1 MSLTLYYHP
10 LASFCHKVLIALY
23 ERGITFEKRFIDL
36 ANPDDQD
43 ALEAVW
49 PLRKFP
55 VIHDAIRDR
64 NVAETSIIIEYL
76 DQHFD
81 GAPPLIPAD
90 PGEALAVRLWDRIFD
105 NHVQV
110 PMNEIVFD
118 RLFGRNDD
126 MSRWRSALDV
136 AYAMIDRQLRGQSG
150 WICSEAFTMAD
161 CAAAP
166 ALFYA
171 STVQP
176 FPESATRLHA
186 YFERLVERPSVRQV
200 LEDAAPYFPL
210 YPYADAIPKRFR

>member
-23 ERGITFEKRFIDL
+23 ERGIAFEKRFIDL
-36 ANPDDQD
+36 ANEEDRQ

-55 VIHDAIRDR
+55 VLHDAIRNRDI
-64 NVAETSIIIEYL
+64 AETSIIIEYL

-81 GAPPLIPAD
+81 GKPTMIPAHPD
-90 PGEALAVRLWDRIFD
+90 EALEVRLWDRIFD
-105 NHVQV
+105 HHVQV

-118 RLFGRNDD
+118 RLFGRNADV
-126 MSRWRSALDV
+126 STWRNALDI
-136 AYAMIDRQLRGQSG
+136 AYEMCERQLADKT
-150 WICSEAFTMAD
+150 WICGESFTMAD

-171 STVQP
+171 ATVHP
-176 FPESATRLHA
+176 FPRSAVKLHG

-200 LEDAAPYFPL
+200 IEDAAPYFPL
-210 YPYADAIPKRFR
+210 YPYNEAIPARFR

>member
-1 MSLTLYYHP
+1 VSLRLYYHP

-23 ERGITFEKRFIDL
+23 ERGIAFEKRFVDL
-36 ANPDDQD
+36 LNEDDQA
-43 ALEAVW
+43 ALAAVW

-55 VIHDAIRDR
+55 VIHDSIRGR

-76 DQHFD
+76 DHHFD

-90 PGEALAVRLWDRIFD
+90 PEEALEVRLWDRVFD

-126 MSRWRSALDV
+126 VSKWRSALDI
-136 AYAMIDRQLRGQSG
+136 AYAMVDRQVEGRD
-150 WICSEAFTMAD
+150 WICGQRFSMAD

-176 FPESATRLHA
+176 FPDSALRLHG

-200 LEDAAPYFPL
+200 IEDAAPYFPL
-210 YPYADAIPKRFR
+210 YPYAEAIPKRFR

>member
-23 ERGITFEKRFIDL
+23 ERGIAFEKRFVDL
-36 ANPDDQD
+36 ANEDDQD
-43 ALEAVW
+43 ALAAVW

-55 VIHDAIRDR
+55 VLHDSARGRD
-64 NVAETSIIIEYL
+64 VAETSIIIEYL

-81 GAPPLIPAD
+81 GHAVMIPTD
-90 PGEALAVRLWDRIFD
+90 PGEALEVRLWDRIFD

-118 RLFGRNDD
+118 RLYGRNDD
-126 MSRWRSALDV
+126 LSRWRNALDV
-136 AYAMIDRQLRGQSG
+136 AYAMTDQQLGQRR
-150 WICSEAFTMAD
+150 WICGETFSMAD

-171 STVQP
+171 STVHA
-176 FPESATRLHA
+176 FPGSATRLHA

-200 LEDAAPYFPL
+200 IEDAAPYFPL
-210 YPYADAIPKRFR
+210 YPFADAIPKRFR

>member
-23 ERGITFEKRFIDL
+23 ERGISFEKRFIDL
-36 ANPDDQD
+36 SNEDDQA

-55 VIHDAIRDR
+55 VLHDAIRHR

-81 GAPPLIPAD
+81 GAPSLIPSD
-90 PGEALAVRLWDRIFD
+90 PDLALQVRLWDRIFD

-118 RLFGRNDD
+118 RLFGRNADV
-126 MSRWRSALDV
+126 SKWRSALDV
-136 AYAMIDRQLRGQSG
+136 AYEMVDEQLGAQP
-150 WICSEAFTMAD
+150 WICQGGFSMAD

-171 STVQP
+171 ATVQP
-176 FPESATRLHA
+176 FPRAAVRLQS
-186 YFERLVERPSVRQV
+186 YFDRLMERPSVRQV
-200 LEDAAPYFPL
+200 VEDAAPYFPL
-210 YPYADAIPKRFR
+210 YPFNEAIPARFR

>member
-150 WICSEAFTMAD
+150 WICGEAFTMAD

>member
-23 ERGITFEKRFIDL
+23 ERGIAFEKRFIDL
-36 ANPDDQD
+36 ANEDDQD
-43 ALEAVW
+43 ALAAVW

-81 GAPPLIPAD
+81 GAPPLIPSDA
-90 PGEALAVRLWDRIFD
+90 GEALDVRLWDRIFD

-126 MSRWRSALDV
+126 VSRWRNALDV
-136 AYAMIDRQLRGQSG
+136 AYAMIERQLGERS
-150 WICSEAFTMAD
+150 WICGEAFTMAD

-171 STVQP
+171 STVQS

-200 LEDAAPYFPL
+200 IEDAAPYFPL
-210 YPYADAIPKRFR
+210 YPFAEAIPRRFR

>member
-1 MSLTLYYHP
+1 MSLRLYYHP

-23 ERGITFEKRFIDL
+23 ERGISFEKRFIDL
-36 ANPDDQD
+36 ANEDDQD
-43 ALEAVW
+43 ALAAVW

-55 VIHDAIRDR
+55 VIHDSIRGR

-90 PGEALAVRLWDRIFD
+90 PGEALEVRLWDRVFD

-126 MSRWRSALDV
+126 VSKWRNALDT
-136 AYAMIDRQLRGQSG
+136 AYAMVEAQLEGRE
-150 WICSEAFTMAD
+150 WICGGRFSMAD

-176 FPESATRLHA
+176 FPDSATRLHA

-200 LEDAAPYFPL
+200 IEDAAPYFPL
-210 YPYADAIPKRFR
+210 YPYAEAIPKRFR

>member
-23 ERGITFEKRFIDL
+23 ERGIAFEKRFIDL
-36 ANPDDQD
+36 ANEDDQE
-43 ALEAVW
+43 ALAAVW

-81 GAPPLIPAD
+81 GAPPLIPSDA
-90 PGEALAVRLWDRIFD
+90 GEALEVRLWDRIFD

-126 MSRWRSALDV
+126 VSRWRNALDI
-136 AYAMIDRQLRGQSG
+136 AYAMIERQLGERR
-150 WICSEAFTMAD
+150 WICGEDFTMAD

-171 STVQP
+171 STVQA

-200 LEDAAPYFPL
+200 IEDAAPYFPL
-210 YPYADAIPKRFR
+210 YPYAEAIPRRFR

>member
-23 ERGITFEKRFIDL
+23 ERGLAFEKRFIDL
-36 ANPDDQD
+36 ANEEDRQ

-55 VIHDAIRDR
+55 VLHDSIRNRDI
-64 NVAETSIIIEYL
+64 AETSIIIEYL

-81 GAPPLIPAD
+81 GKPTMIPAHSD
-90 PGEALAVRLWDRIFD
+90 EALEVRLWDRIFD

-118 RLFGRNDD
+118 RLFGRNGDV
-126 MSRWRSALDV
+126 SNWRNALDI
-136 AYAMIDRQLRGQSG
+136 AYGMCERQLPGKT
-150 WICSEAFTMAD
+150 WICGERFTMAD

-171 STVQP
+171 ATVHP
-176 FPESATRLHA
+176 FPRSAVQLHG

-200 LEDAAPYFPL
+200 IEDAAPYFPL
-210 YPYADAIPKRFR
+210 YPYNEAIPARFR

>member
-23 ERGITFEKRFIDL
+23 ERGIAFEKRFIDL
-36 ANPDDQD
+36 ANEDDQA

-55 VIHDAIRDR
+55 VLHDAIRGRD
-64 NVAETSIIIEYL
+64 VAETSIIIEYL

-81 GAPPLIPAD
+81 GAPPLIPSD
-90 PGEALAVRLWDRIFD
+90 PDEALQVRLWDRIFD

-118 RLFGRNDD
+118 RLFGRNGDV
-126 MSRWRSALDV
+126 SKWRSALDV
-136 AYAMIDRQLRGQSG
+136 AYEMTERQLQGNA
-150 WICSEAFTMAD
+150 WICGERFTMAD

-171 STVQP
+171 ATVQS
-176 FPESATRLHA
+176 FPRSAVRLQS
-186 YFERLVERPSVRQV
+186 YFDRLVERPSVRQV
-200 LEDAAPYFPL
+200 IEDAAPYFPL
-210 YPYADAIPKRFR
+210 YPYAEAIPARFR

>member
-23 ERGITFEKRFIDL
+23 ERGIAFEKRFVDL
-36 ANPDDQD
+36 ANEDDQD
-43 ALEAVW
+43 ALAAVW

-55 VIHDAIRDR
+55 VIHDSIRDR

-90 PGEALAVRLWDRIFD
+90 ADEALEVRLWDRIFD

-118 RLFGRNDD
+118 RLYGRNDD
-126 MSRWRSALDV
+126 VSRWRNALDV
-136 AYAMIDRQLRGQSG
+136 AYAMIDRQLGERS
-150 WICSEAFTMAD
+150 WICGEAFSMAD

-171 STVQP
+171 STVQA
-176 FPESATRLHA
+176 FPDSATRLHA

-200 LEDAAPYFPL
+200 IEDAAPYFPL

>member
-23 ERGITFEKRFIDL
+23 ERGISFEKRFIDL
-36 ANPDDQD
+36 ANEDDQA
-43 ALEAVW
+43 ALQAVW

-55 VIHDAIRDR
+55 VLHDAIRRRD
-64 NVAETSIIIEYL
+64 VAETSIIIEYL

-81 GAPPLIPAD
+81 GAPPLIPTD
-90 PGEALAVRLWDRIFD
+90 PDQALDVRLWDRIFD
-105 NHVQV
+105 NHVQG

-118 RLFGRNDD
+118 RLFARNSDLGK
-126 MSRWRSALDV
+126 WRNALDT
-136 AYAMIDRQLRGQSG
+136 AYAMVERKLGQNP
-150 WICSEAFTMAD
+150 WICDGGFSMAD

-171 STVQP
+171 ATVQP
-176 FPESATRLHA
+176 FPQSATRLHA

-200 LEDAAPYFPL
+200 LEDAAPYFQL
-210 YPYADAIPKRFR
+210 YPYIEAIPARFR

>member
-23 ERGITFEKRFIDL
+23 ERGIAFEKRFVDL
-36 ANPDDQD
+36 ANEDDQD
-43 ALEAVW
+43 ALAAVW

-55 VIHDAIRDR
+55 VVHDSIRDR

-90 PGEALAVRLWDRIFD
+90 ADEALEVRLWDRIFD
-105 NHVQV
+105 HHVQV

-118 RLFGRNDD
+118 RLYGRNDD
-126 MSRWRSALDV
+126 VSRWRNALDV
-136 AYAMIDRQLRGQSG
+136 AYAMIDRQLADRS
-150 WICSEAFTMAD
+150 WICGSSFTMAD

-176 FPESATRLHA
+176 FPASATRLHA

-210 YPYADAIPKRFR
+210 YPFADAIPKRFR

>member
-23 ERGITFEKRFIDL
+23 ERGIAFEKRFVDL
-36 ANPDDQD
+36 ANEDDQA

-81 GAPPLIPAD
+81 GAPPLIPVDA
-90 PGEALAVRLWDRIFD
+90 GEALDVRLWDRVFD

-118 RLFGRNDD
+118 RLYGRNDD
-126 MSRWRSALDV
+126 VSRWRNALDV
-136 AYAMIDRQLRGQSG
+136 AYAMIDRQLADRS
-150 WICSEAFTMAD
+150 WICGGAFTMAD

-176 FPESATRLHA
+176 FPASATRLHA

-210 YPYADAIPKRFR
+210 YPFADAIPKRFR

>member
-1 MSLTLYYHP
+1 VSLRLYYHP

-23 ERGITFEKRFIDL
+23 ERGIAFEKRFVDL

-43 ALEAVW
+43 ALAAVW

-55 VIHDAIRDR
+55 VIHDSIRGR

-90 PGEALAVRLWDRIFD
+90 PGEALEVRLWDRVFD

-126 MSRWRSALDV
+126 VSKWRSALDI
-136 AYAMIDRQLRGQSG
+136 AYAMIDRQVEGHDWVCGKRFS
-150 WICSEAFTMAD
+150 MAD

-200 LEDAAPYFPL
+200 IEDAAPYFPL
-210 YPYADAIPKRFR
+210 YPYAEAIPKRFR

>member
-1 MSLTLYYHP
+1 VSLRLYYHP

-23 ERGITFEKRFIDL
+23 ERGIAFEKRFVDL
-36 ANPDDQD
+36 LNEDDQA
-43 ALEAVW
+43 ALAAVW

-55 VIHDAIRDR
+55 VIHDSIRGR

-90 PGEALAVRLWDRIFD
+90 PEEALEVRLWDRVFD

-126 MSRWRSALDV
+126 VSKWRNALDI
-136 AYAMIDRQLRGQSG
+136 AYAMVDRQVEGRD
-150 WICSEAFTMAD
+150 WICGQRFSMAD

-171 STVQP
+171 STVHP
-176 FPESATRLHA
+176 FPDSALRLHG

-200 LEDAAPYFPL
+200 IEDAAPYFPL
-210 YPYADAIPKRFR
+210 YPYAEAIPKRFR

>member
-23 ERGITFEKRFIDL
+23 ERGIAFEKRFIDL
-36 ANPDDQD
+36 ANPDDQV
-43 ALEAVW
+43 ALESVW

-126 MSRWRSALDV
+126 VSRWRSALDI
-136 AYAMIDRQLRGQSG
+136 AYGMIERQLGAQRG
-150 WICSEAFTMAD
+150 WICGDAFSMAD

-176 FPESATRLHA
+176 FPESAARLHA

>member
-23 ERGITFEKRFIDL
+23 ERGIAFEKRFIDL
-36 ANPDDQD
+36 ANEDDQD
-43 ALEAVW
+43 ALAAVW

-90 PGEALAVRLWDRIFD
+90 AGEALEVRLWDRIFD

-126 MSRWRSALDV
+126 VSRWRSALDT
-136 AYAMIDRQLRGQSG
+136 AYAMIDRQLAGRSS
-150 WICSEAFTMAD
+150 WICGEAFSMAD

-171 STVQP
+171 STVQA

-210 YPYADAIPKRFR
+210 YPYAEAIPKRFR

>member
-23 ERGITFEKRFIDL
+23 ERGIAFEKRFIDL
-36 ANPDDQD
+36 ANEDDQD
-43 ALEAVW
+43 ALAAVW

-81 GAPPLIPAD
+81 GAPPLIPSDA
-90 PGEALAVRLWDRIFD
+90 GEALDVRLWDRIFD

-126 MSRWRSALDV
+126 VSRWRNALDV
-136 AYAMIDRQLRGQSG
+136 AYAMIERQLGERS
-150 WICSEAFTMAD
+150 WICGEAFTMAD

-171 STVQP
+171 STVQA

-200 LEDAAPYFPL
+200 IEDAAPYFPL
-210 YPYADAIPKRFR
+210 YPFAEAIPRRFR

>member
-23 ERGITFEKRFIDL
+23 ERGIAFEKRFVDL
-36 ANPDDQD
+36 ANEDDQA

-81 GAPPLIPAD
+81 GAPPLIPVDA
-90 PGEALAVRLWDRIFD
+90 GEALDVRLWDRVFD

-118 RLFGRNDD
+118 RLYGRNDD
-126 MSRWRSALDV
+126 VSRWRNALDV
-136 AYAMIDRQLRGQSG
+136 AYAMIERQLGERS
-150 WICSEAFTMAD
+150 WICGEVFSMAD

-171 STVQP
+171 STVQA

-200 LEDAAPYFPL
+200 IEDAAPYFPL